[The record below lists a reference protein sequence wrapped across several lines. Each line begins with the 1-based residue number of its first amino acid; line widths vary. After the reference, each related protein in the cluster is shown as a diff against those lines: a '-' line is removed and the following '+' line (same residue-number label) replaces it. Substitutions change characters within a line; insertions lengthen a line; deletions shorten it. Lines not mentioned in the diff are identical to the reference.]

1 MSSSSNSPL
10 HHSFINNRQPRSNGL
25 PYSSTLTP
33 NHRPSRSLQT
43 NITNNN
49 STTPSRSLITVLP
62 PASLPSNP
70 PQVRSS
76 TLCSG
81 YGPPSGFSRGILIP
95 LYPTLAA
102 QMAAIAREYGLPST
116 GGMMV
121 YMIEASPQLGEL
133 AKHMVGGPKISEAAW
148 NILWSGIFEEEE
160 AEAFERELLQRDQLY
175 SEPASRQYYNN
186 NPEADLNEDHEEI
199 QEEEALNSS
208 LEDIVGSAI
217 DFPIPPAH
225 HRPSLTPSTQDH
237 HHHPHNN
244 HPAQTSSISSSDDP
258 KLNHTHTTSTIHRRI
273 PSRQRT
279 DDRFKLAD
287 RLIHHAHSHSSI
299 ISNKINPTRVSSSAD
314 LTSRPTSPTSVRPP
328 FRSSRPINS
337 IRLAH
342 HPAPISDRGS
352 SYSASSLRPR
362 RIGAGMIVGKI
373 EFDIDCSRSNG
384 RWYQQWLNP
393 SKLARNDYSSST
405 TPVSADSSRPL
416 LLPNLI
422 TQRSQSSTSP
432 NLPLEKESPTSHFNN
447 SLRSTDLSSSSSRN
461 QSDNSHSFLAFD
473 DPAPLSGSDL
483 GRSQLTLDKST
494 DTPDRSM
501 DYRNSSKLTSEKYP
515 LDSGRI
521 FYSNEPR
528 GEKSSPPGEGSES
541 KRVGGR
547 IVSDKHRQAISL
559 IEAQAK
565 HQSLVE
571 QIDAQLSSPIKLE
584 PVPQHHSYG
593 FGNLTSTTT
602 TTTLPGLS
610 LEVSN
615 RPDLADSRY
624 KRNEQGSHSS
634 CTSSPDTDPANM
646 THSSTG
652 STSSNSSVD
661 VPDNQELLLPGLWAS
676 KRSSS
681 MAIEANLKELEQA
694 LVSLS
699 PRALRSG
706 PNPLPSP
713 ISLDSSSSNPR
724 PIATQPSNNLL
735 AGSSIC
741 SPEYLIH
748 AGPNKNRLNSSSTSS
763 ALLQSSNQDQRG
775 GMSKFFDSLQE
786 SYQDIKARSS
796 LLPPQPQHSSSSSS
810 ASSSTPSGSSALS
823 GSEVPVGNTSGYTRE
838 DVRETQAPTSPLP
851 TITSFS
857 SNPTPILTP
866 DPTPTTTTTATTTT
880 ATSSRRN
887 NSFKLPPRTTSFF
900 RKNSSSSS
908 AASSTIALTPLSSSI
923 SSTSHPNPDGFV
935 SKAATLVVGK
945 FRNHSGHFAGFAS
958 PAAVASPK
966 RKITL
971 ENLAA
976 S

>member
-1 MSSSSNSPL
+1 
-10 HHSFINNRQPRSNGL
+10 
-25 PYSSTLTP
+25 
-33 NHRPSRSLQT
+33 
-43 NITNNN
+43 
-49 STTPSRSLITVLP
+49 
-62 PASLPSNP
+62 
-70 PQVRSS
+70 
-76 TLCSG
+76 
-81 YGPPSGFSRGILIP
+81 
-95 LYPTLAA
+95 
-102 QMAAIAREYGLPST
+102 MAAIAREYGLPST